1 MYNLNLKMKYVELK
15 ASVEAYRAG
24 RPAREARARLV
35 PVQSG
40 LISEE
45 LRQREPARIHRIMRK
60 LQIDEVLEAVRSEWG
75 EGVIGGND
83 FRNATKGPAWRWLK
97 SEGYPG
103 VNFWG
108 QGRGSYM
115 ELLPWYSFINVS
127 VTPGEVRV
135 SPNGLFRVDETP
147 RDLSRLIREES
158 DLIEGFRKGMDFRQ
172 HELKYEPL
180 VINIRDR
187 RLVEKFRGAVVDLV
201 ETARVNNSFPQSIR
215 VWTTGMVTQLPT
227 QLDDLLLQRT
237 YRRVEPDQLRDWG
250 YQLRGAGRLERTLHR
265 IVG

>member
-1 MYNLNLKMKYVELK
+1 MEYVELK
-15 ASVEAYRAG
+15 ASVEAYRAV
-24 RPAREARARLV
+24 RTSREVKPRLIPLIPA
-35 PVQSG
+35 QSK
-40 LISEE
+40 LPPE
-45 LRQREPARIHRIMRK
+45 RQRQRDLARINRIMGI
-60 LQIDEVLEAVRSEWG
+60 LQVDEVLEAVRPEWG

-83 FRNATKGPAWRWLK
+83 FLKARQGSVWRWLQ

-108 QGRGSYM
+108 RGRSSWM
-115 ELLPWYSFINVS
+115 DLLTWYSFINVS
-127 VTPGEVRV
+127 VTPREVRV
-135 SPNGLFRVDETP
+135 FPNGLFRVDETP

-172 HELKYEPL
+172 YEIKHESV
-180 VINIRDR
+180 VINTRDR

-201 ETARVNNSFPQSIR
+201 ETARVNNSFPEGIR
-215 VWTTGMVTQLPT
+215 EWTTGMVTQLPV
-227 QLDDLLLQRT
+227 QLDDLLRQQHT
-237 YRRVEPDQLRDWG
+237 YRRVKFVELRDWG